1 MVLISLK
8 KAWSFYTLMCVIFH
22 HHPLHP
28 LYQDLFAQLPLP
40 TIERSCY
47 VISRY
52 SFVIQ
57 KFMYGKSFVY
67 VSDWATIWKTHI
79 LESMLHPSLKGVA
92 NCGVNF
98 LKFMLQQGK

>member
-1 MVLISLK
+1 
-8 KAWSFYTLMCVIFH
+8 
-22 HHPLHP
+22 
-28 LYQDLFAQLPLP
+28 
-40 TIERSCY
+40 
-47 VISRY
+47 
-52 SFVIQ
+52 
-57 KFMYGKSFVY
+57 MYGKSFVY